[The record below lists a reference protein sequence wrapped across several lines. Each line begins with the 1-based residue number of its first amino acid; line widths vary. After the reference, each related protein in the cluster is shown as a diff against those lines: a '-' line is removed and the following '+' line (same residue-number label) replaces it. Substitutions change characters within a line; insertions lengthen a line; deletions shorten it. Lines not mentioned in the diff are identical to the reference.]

1 MHVLIVEMS
10 LDLYHT
16 TKAVVRWRE
25 HDTMR
30 FLTKPDPR
38 TKPIMFTARFDI
50 EAAFFELAVPTK
62 LKGLDIV
69 TNVILRV
76 CASSIASIELMKN
89 PTIPTAIGEE
99 FESTALCLD
108 FTLKCPPVIIVHTG
122 AVEPVSAARKHSGVV
137 LDAIRDLSKV
147 TALSIYIE
155 ARDAPTKLHDISDA
169 ASQGLFKSCSTQY
182 HIASMY
188 GGIGGKFLDPPAE
201 TISPP
206 SYDEAAASPPPPPPI
221 EPLSKKRLRRD
232 TDSECDN
239 IALLWAELNAI
250 KTAQTRA
257 EAENEKLKQQNKE
270 LVKGM
275 DKLQEKYDALDNR
288 LAALDE
294 KNEEFADTY
303 DCELT
308 ELGDEIDNLKEVI
321 LFIQEGQVSEES
333 LAVIKDVVVEEM
345 SRRLANG

>member
-1 MHVLIVEMS
+1 MS
-10 LDLYHT
+10 LDLHHT
-16 TKAVVRWRE
+16 TKAVP
-25 HDTMR
+25 DT
-30 FLTKPDPR
+30 R
-38 TKPIMFTARFDI
+38 TKPILFTARFNS
-50 EAAFFELAVPTK
+50 EAALFELAVPTK

-76 CASSIASIELMKN
+76 CASSIASLEFMKN
-89 PTIPTAIGEE
+89 PTISAAIGEE

-108 FTLKCPPVIIVHTG
+108 FTLKCSPVIIIHNG
-122 AVEPVSAARKHSGVV
+122 AVEPVSAARKRSGVV

-155 ARDAPTKLHDISDA
+155 AHHAPTKLHDISDA
-169 ASQGLFKSCSTQY
+169 ASQGLFKSCTTQH
-182 HIASMY
+182 HIATMY

-201 TISPP
+201 TVSSP
-206 SYDEAAASPPPPPPI
+206 SHDEAAASPPPPPSI
-221 EPLSKKRLRRD
+221 ETLSRKRPRRE
-232 TDSECDN
+232 TDSECNN
-239 IALLWAELNAI
+239 IALIWAELHSI
-250 KTAQTRA
+250 KAAQTRA

-294 KNEEFADTY
+294 KNEESADTY

-308 ELGDEIDNLKEVI
+308 E
-321 LFIQEGQVSEES
+321 
-333 LAVIKDVVVEEM
+333 
-345 SRRLANG
+345 